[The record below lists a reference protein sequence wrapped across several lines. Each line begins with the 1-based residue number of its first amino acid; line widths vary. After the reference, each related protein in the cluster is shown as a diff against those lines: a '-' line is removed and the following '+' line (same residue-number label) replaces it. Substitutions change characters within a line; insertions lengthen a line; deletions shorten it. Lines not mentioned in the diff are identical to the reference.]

1 MKLSIIILNYNT
13 KDLTLSCINSLI
25 KKYKR
30 EIEKERLEIIIV
42 DNNSTDDSVL
52 AFKKLVP
59 KIKLIESAENLG
71 FSKGCNLGAEAATK
85 EIILFLN
92 SDTEV
97 KDNHL
102 FKMAEFLKG
111 NENIGILGGKL
122 KNIDGSI
129 QPSCGKFYNLFNLA
143 LVLLGLERTNFL
155 RFSPKETRAVDW
167 VSGAS
172 LMIKADVFKDIGKFE
187 KEIFMYMEDQELC
200 YRAKLRGFATY
211 FYKDI
216 EIIHKERGSSNKTF
230 AIVNIFKGI
239 KLFYKK
245 HKPKW
250 QYLVVLFLLKTKAFI
265 LVVLGEIVNNKYI
278 KDTYKQALKV

>member
-13 KDLTLSCINSLI
+13 KDLTLSCIKSLI

-30 EIEKERLEIIIV
+30 EIEKETLEIIVV
-42 DNNSTDDSVL
+42 DNNSNDDSIIAL
-52 AFKKLVP
+52 KKLVP

-85 EIILFLN
+85 DCLLFLN

-97 KDNHL
+97 KDNNL
-102 FKMAEFLKG
+102 FKMVEFLKG
-111 NENIGILGGKL
+111 NKKIGILGGRL
-122 KNIDGSI
+122 KNIDGST
-129 QPSCGKFYNLFNLA
+129 QPSCGKFYNLFNLI
-143 LVLLGLERTNFL
+143 LVLLGFERAKFL
-155 RFSPKETRAVDW
+155 RFSPKVSKKVDW

-172 LMIKADVFKDIGKFE
+172 LMIKTDIFKDIGKFE

-200 YRAKLRGFATY
+200 YKAKLRGFLTY

-230 AIVNIFKGI
+230 AIINIYKGI

-250 QYLVVLFLLKTKAFI
+250 QYLVALFLLKTKAFI